1 MKKILLLDSHA
12 VLHRSYHALAN
23 MITTEGLH
31 SGAIFGF
38 IKSILQSEKIIKP
51 DYIFACYD
59 LPKPT
64 FRHLAF
70 DNYKG
75 HRKEIDN
82 QLVEQIN
89 NSKKVC
95 KTMGIQVLSEEGYE
109 ADDIIGSIAKRYG
122 KEYEIYILTSDMDI
136 MQLIKD
142 NVRVLY
148 LKSLN
153 ESKIIDREGVFEK
166 YNLYPENIPDYKGLV
181 GDTSDNIQ
189 GVAGIGEKTGLKI
202 INEEANLEE
211 LYEKLKDEK
220 GRIKLIEKLGE
231 KLVNKLLENEE
242 EAMFSKT
249 LATIYT
255 DCSVDLR
262 LNEENAWRK
271 NINEKDFQYYVDMYE
286 MRSLRDIFNNTSINE
301 DVKENKN
308 NNIKTKSEDKINNT
322 DTDILSNKIKMSIK
336 NKIVI
341 EETQEDIELLN
352 EILIMSSLIYSERS
366 KLTFLELLSLYKL
379 PESTTRE
386 ELRAHLIEKLK
397 SDNLYDY
404 YEMFEKPSI
413 EIIKKMKQS
422 GILIDKNELQNQT
435 KNIKVSID
443 KLEKDIQDLAGEEF
457 LVSSPKQLAV
467 ILFDRLELASENKK
481 LIKKTKGGERST
493 NIEVLESIRDEH
505 PIINKIIEWREISK
519 IYNTYLLPL
528 ADYIEEDGRI
538 HPQFVQ
544 TGAATGRWS
553 CEHPNL
559 QNLPVKSDI
568 GKEVRNIFISSPGKS
583 LLSLDYSQIDL
594 RAACILSGD
603 EKLLEIFNN
612 GEDIH
617 RGVAARI
624 LGKRLDEVTSEE
636 RYKAKAINFGILYGM
651 GVSALKDAMGVNDRK
666 VAQEFYDNYKNTFV
680 GVMNYLESVKNFAK
694 ANGYTETAFGR
705 RRDIPLIKSPLPFLR
720 SQGERIAINAPIQG
734 TSSDIIKLGA
744 INIYNKYK
752 KEIDNGEIKILLQ
765 IHDELVFEIDD
776 DRIEKVAK
784 DFEKILEKL
793 LSNLVDDITDN
804 DIDNKSQ
811 PIQKLYNKKDNIPPL
826 LVSFNIA
833 KRLGDVK

>member
-12 VLHRSYHALAN
+12 VLHRSYHAMAN

-31 SGAIFGF
+31 SGAVFGF
-38 IKSILQSEKIIKP
+38 IKSILLSEKIIKP

-89 NSKKVC
+89 NSKKIC
-95 KTMGIQVLSEEGYE
+95 DTIGIQVLSEEGYE
-109 ADDIIGSIAKRYG
+109 ADDIIGSIAKQYG
-122 KEYEIYILTSDMDI
+122 KKYKIYILTSDMDI

-142 NVRVLY
+142 NVKVLY

-202 INEEANLEE
+202 INEEANLED
-211 LYEKLKDEK
+211 LYKKLKKEK
-220 GRIKLIEKLGE
+220 SKTELIEKLGE

-271 NINEKDFQYYVDMYE
+271 NINEKDFQYYIDMYE
-286 MRSLRDIFNNTSINE
+286 MRSLRDIFNNTNINE

-379 PESTTRE
+379 PDSTTRE

-443 KLEKDIQDLAGEEF
+443 KLEKDIHDLAGEEF

-467 ILFDRLELASENKK
+467 ILFDRLNLASENKK

-651 GVSALKDAMGVNDRK
+651 GVSALKDAMGVSDRK

>member
-12 VLHRSYHALAN
+12 VLHRSYHAMAN

-31 SGAIFGF
+31 SGAVFGF
-38 IKSILQSEKIIKP
+38 IKSILLSEKIIKP

-89 NSKKVC
+89 NSKKIC
-95 KTMGIQVLSEEGYE
+95 DTIGIQVLSEEGYE
-109 ADDIIGSIAKRYG
+109 ADDIIGSIAKQYG
-122 KEYEIYILTSDMDI
+122 KKYEIYILTSDMDI

-142 NVRVLY
+142 NVKVLY

-202 INEEANLEE
+202 INTEANLED
-211 LYEKLKDEK
+211 LYKKLKKEK
-220 GRIKLIEKLGE
+220 SKTELIEKLGE

-271 NINEKDFQYYVDMYE
+271 NINEKDFQYYIDMYE
-286 MRSLRDIFNNTSINE
+286 MRSLRDIFNNTNINE

-397 SDNLYDY
+397 NDNLYDY

-443 KLEKDIQDLAGEEF
+443 KLEKDIYDLAGEEF

-467 ILFDRLELASENKK
+467 ILFDRLNLASENKK

-793 LSNLVDDITDN
+793 LSNLLDDITDN